1 MGRAALLHI
10 VGRSRQ
16 NWAHNLVAESE
27 DRSPPP
33 SFPVCSDALA
43 NSLPPPQVIL
53 SAPYSFLCICLNLSS
68 PSVSLPTCPCLD
80 LPLTPSSHPPSLP
93 TARQLQSLESKL
105 TSVSFTG
112 DTVSFEEDLVN
123 ATVWKLQP
131 TASLQDLHIHSQRE
145 VRGQDSGQGR
155 KQMWRP

>member
-16 NWAHNLVAESE
+16 NWAHNLMAESE

-53 SAPYSFLCICLNLSS
+53 SAPHSFLCICLNLSS
-68 PSVSLPTCPCLD
+68 PSVSLPTCPPGSAPHTQQSPTLSPHCQAAAEPGVEAD
-80 LPLTPSSHPPSLP
+80 LC
-93 TARQLQSLESKL
+93 E
-105 TSVSFTG
+105 
-112 DTVSFEEDLVN
+112 
-123 ATVWKLQP
+123 
-131 TASLQDLHIHSQRE
+131 LH
-145 VRGQDSGQGR
+145 RGHGVL
-155 KQMWRP
+155 